1 MVTAGFVAP
10 YLLDT
15 TMRFVEAAASLPDA
29 RLVLISSEPEDR
41 LPPGLRG
48 RLAGHWRIDD
58 PLDAGQIAWAVEGLG
73 EHVGPVQRLLAVL
86 EQLQVPLAQVR
97 EHLGIPGMDAATAR
111 NFRDKDQMKTVLR
124 AAGVPCARHRLADSA
139 AAAAGFAHEAG
150 FPLVVKPPAGAG
162 AKSTFRLDGP
172 GDLAAWLEV
181 APPGPDRPALI
192 EEFLTGEE
200 GSYDSVMVDGEIV
213 WDSISNYL
221 PTPLEVLRNPWM
233 QWVVLLPRDINGP
246 EYVGIRQVA
255 PVALRAL
262 GLRTGLTHMEWFRR
276 PDGSVAVSEVGARPP
291 GAQITS
297 MLCYAHEFDL
307 YRAWAQLMVDGTF
320 SPPVRQW
327 STATV
332 YLRGQGA
339 GHVRAV
345 HRLDR
350 LPPEVSS
357 LVVDS
362 RLPRPGQ
369 PSSGSYEG
377 DGYLTVRH
385 PDTET
390 VTEAVKHILTTVRVE
405 LGVLCESSRY
415 AKEHAVVAG
424 LSPAPITRAGP
435 KGLHSRVGFA

>member
-15 TMRFVEAAASLPDA
+15 TTRFVEAAAALPGT
-29 RLVLISSEPEDR
+29 RLALVTCEPVDR
-41 LPPGLRG
+41 LPPQLKEN
-48 RLAGHWRIDD
+48 LAGHWRIDD
-58 PLDAGQIAWAVEGLG
+58 PLDAGQIAWAVEGLAG
-73 EHVGPVQRLLAVL
+73 QLGPVQRLLAVL

-111 NFRDKDQMKTVLR
+111 NFRDKDQMKTVFDD
-124 AAGVPCARHRLADSA
+124 AGVPCARHVLAESVA
-139 AAAAGFAHEAG
+139 VAAGFAHEAG

-172 GDLAAWLEV
+172 ADLDAWLEA
-181 APPGPDRPALI
+181 APPAPDRPALI

-233 QWVVLLPRDINGP
+233 QWAVLLPRDIDGP

-297 MLCYAHEFDL
+297 MLCYAHDFDL
-307 YRAWAQLMVDGTF
+307 YRDWAQLMVDGTF
-320 SPPVRQW
+320 TPPVRQW
-327 STATV
+327 AAGTV
-332 YLRGQGA
+332 YLRGQGV
-339 GHVRAV
+339 GHVTAV
-345 HRLDR
+345 HGLDQ
-350 LPPEVSS
+350 LPAAVADR
-357 LVVDS
+357 VVDS
-362 RLPRPGQ
+362 RLPDPGQ

-377 DGYLTVRH
+377 DGYITVR
-385 PDTET
+385 DRET
-390 VTEAVKHILTTVRVE
+390 SVVTDALKTILTTVRVE
-405 LGVLCESSRY
+405 LG
-415 AKEHAVVAG
+415 
-424 LSPAPITRAGP
+424 PW
-435 KGLHSRVGFA
+435 